1 MKQKKTFHLSLRRT
15 WQLMTGGLSVV
26 TLAALCWALCLSAT
40 LPDRYYLAKGSR
52 FSLGDSS
59 LIQTSSNDGYPLSV
73 YSSTGNTF
81 RMDLKLLGLI
91 NIKPVSVQ
99 VVDRRVVA
107 LCGTPFGIKMV
118 TDGVMVIGT
127 GAVTDCNS
135 RAVSPA
141 QTAGIQEGDI
151 ILALCGTPFGIKM
164 VTDGVM
170 VIGTGAVTD
179 CNSRAVSPAQTAGI
193 QEGDIILSINGEK
206 ISSKKQ
212 LTKLVE
218 SSAGQPLSLV
228 VRRGE
233 QLTSL
238 HLSPVRSSLDNS
250 YHLGLW
256 VRDSSAGI
264 GTMTF
269 YDPNN
274 GCFAGL
280 GHAICDVDTGQL
292 MPLSQGEIVEASI
305 IGVHAGKSGS
315 PGQLQGAFVANRSIG
330 SLYTNSYNGVYGRLM
345 NQPVDA
351 LIGVHAGKSGSPGQL
366 QGAFVANRSIGSL
379 YTNSYNGVYGR
390 LMNQPVDAQTIPM
403 AQCQEVRQGPVKI
416 LTTVSGQK
424 PQLFDA
430 CIEKLSL
437 SQDEP
442 TKNMVLRITDP
453 DLLELSGGIVQGMS
467 GSPIIQD
474 GMLVGA
480 VTHQDEPTKNMVL
493 RITDPDLLE
502 LSGGIVQGMSGSP
515 IIQDGMLVGAVTH
528 V

>member
-118 TDGVMVIGT
+118 TDGVMV
-127 GAVTDCNS
+127 V
-135 RAVSPA
+135 
-141 QTAGIQEGDI
+141 
-151 ILALCGTPFGIKM
+151 
-164 VTDGVM
+164 
-170 VIGTGAVTD
+170 GTGAVTD

-238 HLSPVRSSLDNS
+238 HLLPVRSSLDNS

-330 SLYTNSYNGVYGRLM
+330 SLYTNSYNGVYGRL
-345 NQPVDA
+345 
-351 LIGVHAGKSGSPGQL
+351 LS
-366 QGAFVANRSIGSL
+366 
-379 YTNSYNGVYGR
+379 
-390 LMNQPVDAQTIPM
+390 QPVDAQTIPM

-480 VTHQDEPTKNMVL
+480 VTHVFVNDPTRGYGIFAENMDN
-493 RITDPDLLE
+493 TLLTVAAA
-502 LSGGIVQGMSGSP
+502 SQSRAAAP
-515 IIQDGMLVGAVTH
+515 AA
-528 V
+528 

>member
-118 TDGVMVIGT
+118 TDGVMV
-127 GAVTDCNS
+127 V
-135 RAVSPA
+135 
-141 QTAGIQEGDI
+141 
-151 ILALCGTPFGIKM
+151 
-164 VTDGVM
+164 
-170 VIGTGAVTD
+170 GTGAVTD

-330 SLYTNSYNGVYGRLM
+330 SLYTNSYNGVYG
-345 NQPVDA
+345 
-351 LIGVHAGKSGSPGQL
+351 QL
-366 QGAFVANRSIGSL
+366 L
-379 YTNSYNGVYGR
+379 
-390 LMNQPVDAQTIPM
+390 NQPVDAQTIPM
-403 AQCQEVRQGPVKI
+403 AQCQEVRQGPVQI

-480 VTHQDEPTKNMVL
+480 VTHVFVNDPTRGYGIFAENMDN
-493 RITDPDLLE
+493 TLLTVAAA
-502 LSGGIVQGMSGSP
+502 SQSRSTAP
-515 IIQDGMLVGAVTH
+515 AA
-528 V
+528 

>member
-118 TDGVMVIGT
+118 TDGVMV
-127 GAVTDCNS
+127 V
-135 RAVSPA
+135 
-141 QTAGIQEGDI
+141 
-151 ILALCGTPFGIKM
+151 
-164 VTDGVM
+164 
-170 VIGTGAVTD
+170 GTGAVTD

-218 SSAGQPLSLV
+218 SSSGQPLSLV

-305 IGVHAGKSGS
+305 
-315 PGQLQGAFVANRSIG
+315 
-330 SLYTNSYNGVYGRLM
+330 
-345 NQPVDA
+345 
-351 LIGVHAGKSGSPGQL
+351 IGVHAGKSGSPGQL

-480 VTHQDEPTKNMVL
+480 VTHVFVNDPTRGYGIFAENMDN
-493 RITDPDLLE
+493 TLLTVAAA
-502 LSGGIVQGMSGSP
+502 SQSRAAAP
-515 IIQDGMLVGAVTH
+515 AA
-528 V
+528 

>member
-118 TDGVMVIGT
+118 TDGVMVVGT
-127 GAVTDCNS
+127 GAITDCNS

-141 QTAGIQEGDI
+141 QI
-151 ILALCGTPFGIKM
+151 
-164 VTDGVM
+164 
-170 VIGTGAVTD
+170 
-179 CNSRAVSPAQTAGI
+179 AGI

-250 YHLGLW
+250 YHLGQW

-305 IGVHAGKSGS
+305 
-315 PGQLQGAFVANRSIG
+315 
-330 SLYTNSYNGVYGRLM
+330 
-345 NQPVDA
+345 
-351 LIGVHAGKSGSPGQL
+351 IGVHAGKSGSPGQL

-480 VTHQDEPTKNMVL
+480 VTHVFVNDPTRGYGIFAENMDN
-493 RITDPDLLE
+493 TLLTVAAASQS
-502 LSGGIVQGMSGSP
+502 LAAAP
-515 IIQDGMLVGAVTH
+515 AA
-528 V
+528 

>member
-15 WQLMTGGLSVV
+15 WQLMTDGLSVV

-118 TDGVMVIGT
+118 TDGVMV
-127 GAVTDCNS
+127 V
-135 RAVSPA
+135 
-141 QTAGIQEGDI
+141 
-151 ILALCGTPFGIKM
+151 
-164 VTDGVM
+164 
-170 VIGTGAVTD
+170 GTGAVTD

-351 LIGVHAGKSGSPGQL
+351 
-366 QGAFVANRSIGSL
+366 
-379 YTNSYNGVYGR
+379 
-390 LMNQPVDAQTIPM
+390 QTIPM

-480 VTHQDEPTKNMVL
+480 VTHVFVNDPTRGYGIFAENMDN
-493 RITDPDLLE
+493 TLLTVAAA
-502 LSGGIVQGMSGSP
+502 SQSRAAAP
-515 IIQDGMLVGAVTH
+515 AA
-528 V
+528 

>member
-81 RMDLKLLGLI
+81 RMYLKLLGLI

-118 TDGVMVIGT
+118 TDGVMV
-127 GAVTDCNS
+127 V
-135 RAVSPA
+135 
-141 QTAGIQEGDI
+141 
-151 ILALCGTPFGIKM
+151 
-164 VTDGVM
+164 
-170 VIGTGAVTD
+170 GTGAVTD

-351 LIGVHAGKSGSPGQL
+351 
-366 QGAFVANRSIGSL
+366 
-379 YTNSYNGVYGR
+379 
-390 LMNQPVDAQTIPM
+390 QTIPM

-424 PQLFDA
+424 PQLCDA
-430 CIEKLSL
+430 CIEKISL

-480 VTHQDEPTKNMVL
+480 VTHV
-493 RITDPDLLE
+493 
-502 LSGGIVQGMSGSP
+502 
-515 IIQDGMLVGAVTH
+515 
-528 V
+528 

>member
-1 MKQKKTFHLSLRRT
+1 MKQKKTFRLSLRRT

-118 TDGVMVIGT
+118 TDGVMV
-127 GAVTDCNS
+127 V
-135 RAVSPA
+135 
-141 QTAGIQEGDI
+141 
-151 ILALCGTPFGIKM
+151 
-164 VTDGVM
+164 
-170 VIGTGAVTD
+170 GTGAVTD

-351 LIGVHAGKSGSPGQL
+351 
-366 QGAFVANRSIGSL
+366 R
-379 YTNSYNGVYGR
+379 
-390 LMNQPVDAQTIPM
+390 TIPM

-480 VTHQDEPTKNMVL
+480 VTHVFVNDPTRGYGIFAENMDN
-493 RITDPDLLE
+493 TLLTVAAA
-502 LSGGIVQGMSGSP
+502 SQSRSTAP
-515 IIQDGMLVGAVTH
+515 AA
-528 V
+528 

>member
-118 TDGVMVIGT
+118 TDGVMV
-127 GAVTDCNS
+127 V
-135 RAVSPA
+135 
-141 QTAGIQEGDI
+141 
-151 ILALCGTPFGIKM
+151 
-164 VTDGVM
+164 
-170 VIGTGAVTD
+170 GTGAVTD

-330 SLYTNSYNGVYGRLM
+330 SLHTNSYNGVYGRL
-345 NQPVDA
+345 
-351 LIGVHAGKSGSPGQL
+351 LS
-366 QGAFVANRSIGSL
+366 
-379 YTNSYNGVYGR
+379 
-390 LMNQPVDAQTIPM
+390 QPVDAQTIPM

-480 VTHQDEPTKNMVL
+480 VTHVFVNDPTRGYGIFAENMDN
-493 RITDPDLLE
+493 TLLTVAAA
-502 LSGGIVQGMSGSP
+502 SQSRAAAP
-515 IIQDGMLVGAVTH
+515 AA
-528 V
+528 

>member
-99 VVDRRVVA
+99 VVDRRV
-107 LCGTPFGIKMV
+107 
-118 TDGVMVIGT
+118 
-127 GAVTDCNS
+127 
-135 RAVSPA
+135 
-141 QTAGIQEGDI
+141 
-151 ILALCGTPFGIKM
+151 LALCGTPFGIKM

-351 LIGVHAGKSGSPGQL
+351 
-366 QGAFVANRSIGSL
+366 
-379 YTNSYNGVYGR
+379 
-390 LMNQPVDAQTIPM
+390 QTIPM

-480 VTHQDEPTKNMVL
+480 VTHVFVNDPTRGYGIFAENMDN
-493 RITDPDLLE
+493 TLLTVAAA
-502 LSGGIVQGMSGSP
+502 SQSRSTAP
-515 IIQDGMLVGAVTH
+515 AA
-528 V
+528 

>member
-118 TDGVMVIGT
+118 TDGVMV
-127 GAVTDCNS
+127 V
-135 RAVSPA
+135 
-141 QTAGIQEGDI
+141 
-151 ILALCGTPFGIKM
+151 
-164 VTDGVM
+164 
-170 VIGTGAVTD
+170 GTGAVTD

-351 LIGVHAGKSGSPGQL
+351 
-366 QGAFVANRSIGSL
+366 
-379 YTNSYNGVYGR
+379 
-390 LMNQPVDAQTIPM
+390 QTIPM

-442 TKNMVLRITDP
+442 TKNMI
-453 DLLELSGGIVQGMS
+453 
-467 GSPIIQD
+467 
-474 GMLVGA
+474 
-480 VTHQDEPTKNMVL
+480 L

-528 V
+528 VFVNDPTRGYGIFAENMDNTLLTVAAASQSRAAAPAA

>member
-118 TDGVMVIGT
+118 TDGVMV
-127 GAVTDCNS
+127 V
-135 RAVSPA
+135 
-141 QTAGIQEGDI
+141 
-151 ILALCGTPFGIKM
+151 
-164 VTDGVM
+164 
-170 VIGTGAVTD
+170 GTGAVTD

-351 LIGVHAGKSGSPGQL
+351 
-366 QGAFVANRSIGSL
+366 
-379 YTNSYNGVYGR
+379 
-390 LMNQPVDAQTIPM
+390 QTIPM

-480 VTHQDEPTKNMVL
+480 VTHVFVNDPTRGYGIFAENMDN
-493 RITDPDLLE
+493 TLLTVAAASQS
-502 LSGGIVQGMSGSP
+502 LAAAP
-515 IIQDGMLVGAVTH
+515 AA
-528 V
+528 

>member
-73 YSSTGNTF
+73 YSSTVNTF

-118 TDGVMVIGT
+118 TDGVMV
-127 GAVTDCNS
+127 V
-135 RAVSPA
+135 
-141 QTAGIQEGDI
+141 
-151 ILALCGTPFGIKM
+151 
-164 VTDGVM
+164 
-170 VIGTGAVTD
+170 GTGAVTD

-330 SLYTNSYNGVYGRLM
+330 SLYTNSYNGVYGRL
-345 NQPVDA
+345 
-351 LIGVHAGKSGSPGQL
+351 LS
-366 QGAFVANRSIGSL
+366 
-379 YTNSYNGVYGR
+379 
-390 LMNQPVDAQTIPM
+390 QPVDAQTIPM

-480 VTHQDEPTKNMVL
+480 VTHV
-493 RITDPDLLE
+493 
-502 LSGGIVQGMSGSP
+502 
-515 IIQDGMLVGAVTH
+515 
-528 V
+528 

>member
-118 TDGVMVIGT
+118 TDGVMV
-127 GAVTDCNS
+127 V
-135 RAVSPA
+135 
-141 QTAGIQEGDI
+141 
-151 ILALCGTPFGIKM
+151 
-164 VTDGVM
+164 
-170 VIGTGAVTD
+170 GTGAVTD

-351 LIGVHAGKSGSPGQL
+351 
-366 QGAFVANRSIGSL
+366 
-379 YTNSYNGVYGR
+379 
-390 LMNQPVDAQTIPM
+390 QTIPM
-403 AQCQEVRQGPVKI
+403 AQCQEVRQGPVQI

-480 VTHQDEPTKNMVL
+480 VTHVFVNDPTRGYGIFAENMDN
-493 RITDPDLLE
+493 TLLTVAAASQS
-502 LSGGIVQGMSGSP
+502 LAAAP
-515 IIQDGMLVGAVTH
+515 AA
-528 V
+528 

>member
-118 TDGVMVIGT
+118 TDGVMV
-127 GAVTDCNS
+127 V
-135 RAVSPA
+135 
-141 QTAGIQEGDI
+141 
-151 ILALCGTPFGIKM
+151 
-164 VTDGVM
+164 
-170 VIGTGAVTD
+170 GTGAVTD

-330 SLYTNSYNGVYGRLM
+330 SLYTNSYNGVYGRL
-345 NQPVDA
+345 
-351 LIGVHAGKSGSPGQL
+351 L
-366 QGAFVANRSIGSL
+366 
-379 YTNSYNGVYGR
+379 
-390 LMNQPVDAQTIPM
+390 NQPVDAQTIPM

-430 CIEKLSL
+430 CIEKISL

-453 DLLELSGGIVQGMS
+453 DLLELSGGIVQGMGVIDNRDNTKKPVNNRFS
-467 GSPIIQD
+467 
-474 GMLVGA
+474 A
-480 VTHQDEPTKNMVL
+480 VTLKLTM
-493 RITDPDLLE
+493 I
-502 LSGGIVQGMSGSP
+502 
-515 IIQDGMLVGAVTH
+515 
-528 V
+528 

>member
-118 TDGVMVIGT
+118 TDGVMV
-127 GAVTDCNS
+127 V
-135 RAVSPA
+135 
-141 QTAGIQEGDI
+141 
-151 ILALCGTPFGIKM
+151 
-164 VTDGVM
+164 
-170 VIGTGAVTD
+170 GTGAVTD

-330 SLYTNSYNGVYGRLM
+330 SLYTNSYNGVYGRL
-345 NQPVDA
+345 
-351 LIGVHAGKSGSPGQL
+351 LS
-366 QGAFVANRSIGSL
+366 
-379 YTNSYNGVYGR
+379 
-390 LMNQPVDAQTIPM
+390 QPVDAQTIPM

-442 TKNMVLRITDP
+442 TKNMI
-453 DLLELSGGIVQGMS
+453 
-467 GSPIIQD
+467 
-474 GMLVGA
+474 
-480 VTHQDEPTKNMVL
+480 L

-528 V
+528 VFVNDPTRGYGIFAENMDNTLLTVAAASQSRAAAPAA

>member
-15 WQLMTGGLSVV
+15 WQLMTGGLSIV

-118 TDGVMVIGT
+118 TDGVMV
-127 GAVTDCNS
+127 V
-135 RAVSPA
+135 
-141 QTAGIQEGDI
+141 
-151 ILALCGTPFGIKM
+151 
-164 VTDGVM
+164 
-170 VIGTGAVTD
+170 GTGAVTD

-330 SLYTNSYNGVYGRLM
+330 SLYTNSYNGVYGRL
-345 NQPVDA
+345 
-351 LIGVHAGKSGSPGQL
+351 LS
-366 QGAFVANRSIGSL
+366 
-379 YTNSYNGVYGR
+379 
-390 LMNQPVDAQTIPM
+390 QPVDAQTIPM

-480 VTHQDEPTKNMVL
+480 VTHVFVNDPTRGYGIFAENMDN
-493 RITDPDLLE
+493 TLLTVAAA
-502 LSGGIVQGMSGSP
+502 SQSRAAAP
-515 IIQDGMLVGAVTH
+515 AA
-528 V
+528 

>member
-118 TDGVMVIGT
+118 TDGVMV
-127 GAVTDCNS
+127 V
-135 RAVSPA
+135 
-141 QTAGIQEGDI
+141 
-151 ILALCGTPFGIKM
+151 
-164 VTDGVM
+164 
-170 VIGTGAVTD
+170 GTGAVTD

-351 LIGVHAGKSGSPGQL
+351 
-366 QGAFVANRSIGSL
+366 
-379 YTNSYNGVYGR
+379 
-390 LMNQPVDAQTIPM
+390 QTIPM

-442 TKNMVLRITDP
+442 TKNMVLRITD
-453 DLLELSGGIVQGMS
+453 S
-467 GSPIIQD
+467 
-474 GMLVGA
+474 
-480 VTHQDEPTKNMVL
+480 
-493 RITDPDLLE
+493 DLLE

>member
-118 TDGVMVIGT
+118 TDGVMV
-127 GAVTDCNS
+127 V
-135 RAVSPA
+135 
-141 QTAGIQEGDI
+141 
-151 ILALCGTPFGIKM
+151 
-164 VTDGVM
+164 
-170 VIGTGAVTD
+170 GTGAVTD

-218 SSAGQPLSLV
+218 SSAGQPLSL

-330 SLYTNSYNGVYGRLM
+330 SLYTNSYNGVYGRL
-345 NQPVDA
+345 
-351 LIGVHAGKSGSPGQL
+351 LS
-366 QGAFVANRSIGSL
+366 
-379 YTNSYNGVYGR
+379 
-390 LMNQPVDAQTIPM
+390 QPVDAQTIPM

-480 VTHQDEPTKNMVL
+480 VTHV
-493 RITDPDLLE
+493 
-502 LSGGIVQGMSGSP
+502 
-515 IIQDGMLVGAVTH
+515 
-528 V
+528 

>member
-118 TDGVMVIGT
+118 TDGVMV
-127 GAVTDCNS
+127 V
-135 RAVSPA
+135 
-141 QTAGIQEGDI
+141 
-151 ILALCGTPFGIKM
+151 
-164 VTDGVM
+164 
-170 VIGTGAVTD
+170 GTGAVTD

-351 LIGVHAGKSGSPGQL
+351 
-366 QGAFVANRSIGSL
+366 
-379 YTNSYNGVYGR
+379 
-390 LMNQPVDAQTIPM
+390 QTIPM

-442 TKNMVLRITDP
+442 TKNMILRITDP

-480 VTHQDEPTKNMVL
+480 VTH
-493 RITDPDLLE
+493 
-502 LSGGIVQGMSGSP
+502 
-515 IIQDGMLVGAVTH
+515 A
-528 V
+528 

>member
-118 TDGVMVIGT
+118 TDGVMV
-127 GAVTDCNS
+127 V
-135 RAVSPA
+135 
-141 QTAGIQEGDI
+141 
-151 ILALCGTPFGIKM
+151 
-164 VTDGVM
+164 
-170 VIGTGAVTD
+170 GTGAVTD

-351 LIGVHAGKSGSPGQL
+351 
-366 QGAFVANRSIGSL
+366 
-379 YTNSYNGVYGR
+379 
-390 LMNQPVDAQTIPM
+390 QTIPM

-430 CIEKLSL
+430 CIVKLSL

-480 VTHQDEPTKNMVL
+480 VTHV
-493 RITDPDLLE
+493 
-502 LSGGIVQGMSGSP
+502 
-515 IIQDGMLVGAVTH
+515 
-528 V
+528 

>member
-99 VVDRRVVA
+99 VVDRRV
-107 LCGTPFGIKMV
+107 
-118 TDGVMVIGT
+118 
-127 GAVTDCNS
+127 
-135 RAVSPA
+135 
-141 QTAGIQEGDI
+141 
-151 ILALCGTPFGIKM
+151 LALCGTPFGIKM

-330 SLYTNSYNGVYGRLM
+330 SLYTNSYNGVYGR
-345 NQPVDA
+345 Q
-351 LIGVHAGKSGSPGQL
+351 
-366 QGAFVANRSIGSL
+366 
-379 YTNSYNGVYGR
+379 
-390 LMNQPVDAQTIPM
+390 MNQPVDAQTIPM

-480 VTHQDEPTKNMVL
+480 VTHV
-493 RITDPDLLE
+493 
-502 LSGGIVQGMSGSP
+502 
-515 IIQDGMLVGAVTH
+515 
-528 V
+528 

>member
-52 FSLGDSS
+52 FSLRDSS
-59 LIQTSSNDGYPLSV
+59 LIQTSSNGGYPLSV

-118 TDGVMVIGT
+118 TDGVMV
-127 GAVTDCNS
+127 V
-135 RAVSPA
+135 
-141 QTAGIQEGDI
+141 
-151 ILALCGTPFGIKM
+151 
-164 VTDGVM
+164 
-170 VIGTGAVTD
+170 GTGAVTD

-228 VRRGE
+228 VRRG
-233 QLTSL
+233 QQQSSQ
-238 HLSPVRSSLDNS
+238 HLSPVRSSPDNS
-250 YHLGLW
+250 YQLGLW

-351 LIGVHAGKSGSPGQL
+351 
-366 QGAFVANRSIGSL
+366 
-379 YTNSYNGVYGR
+379 
-390 LMNQPVDAQTIPM
+390 QTIPM

-430 CIEKLSL
+430 CIEKISL

-480 VTHQDEPTKNMVL
+480 VTHVFVNDPTRGYGIFAENMDN
-493 RITDPDLLE
+493 TLLTVAAA
-502 LSGGIVQGMSGSP
+502 SQSRAAAP
-515 IIQDGMLVGAVTH
+515 AA
-528 V
+528 

>member
-40 LPDRYYLAKGSR
+40 LPDRYYLAKGNR

-118 TDGVMVIGT
+118 TDGVMV
-127 GAVTDCNS
+127 V
-135 RAVSPA
+135 
-141 QTAGIQEGDI
+141 
-151 ILALCGTPFGIKM
+151 
-164 VTDGVM
+164 
-170 VIGTGAVTD
+170 GTGAVTD

-330 SLYTNSYNGVYGRLM
+330 SLYTNSYNGVYGRL
-345 NQPVDA
+345 
-351 LIGVHAGKSGSPGQL
+351 LS
-366 QGAFVANRSIGSL
+366 
-379 YTNSYNGVYGR
+379 
-390 LMNQPVDAQTIPM
+390 QPVDAQTIPM

-480 VTHQDEPTKNMVL
+480 VTHV
-493 RITDPDLLE
+493 
-502 LSGGIVQGMSGSP
+502 
-515 IIQDGMLVGAVTH
+515 
-528 V
+528 

>member
-118 TDGVMVIGT
+118 TDGVRVG
-127 GAVTDCNS
+127 
-135 RAVSPA
+135 
-141 QTAGIQEGDI
+141 
-151 ILALCGTPFGIKM
+151 
-164 VTDGVM
+164 
-170 VIGTGAVTD
+170 GTGAVTD

-292 MPLSQGEIVEASI
+292 MPLSLGEIVEASI
-305 IGVHAGKSGS
+305 
-315 PGQLQGAFVANRSIG
+315 
-330 SLYTNSYNGVYGRLM
+330 
-345 NQPVDA
+345 
-351 LIGVHAGKSGSPGQL
+351 IGVHAGKSGSPGQL

-480 VTHQDEPTKNMVL
+480 VTHV
-493 RITDPDLLE
+493 
-502 LSGGIVQGMSGSP
+502 
-515 IIQDGMLVGAVTH
+515 
-528 V
+528 

>member
-118 TDGVMVIGT
+118 TDGVMV
-127 GAVTDCNS
+127 V
-135 RAVSPA
+135 
-141 QTAGIQEGDI
+141 
-151 ILALCGTPFGIKM
+151 
-164 VTDGVM
+164 
-170 VIGTGAVTD
+170 GTGAVTD

-292 MPLSQGEIVEASI
+292 IPLSQGEIVEASI

-330 SLYTNSYNGVYGRLM
+330 SLYTNSYNGVYGRL
-345 NQPVDA
+345 
-351 LIGVHAGKSGSPGQL
+351 LS
-366 QGAFVANRSIGSL
+366 
-379 YTNSYNGVYGR
+379 
-390 LMNQPVDAQTIPM
+390 QPVDAQTIPM

-480 VTHQDEPTKNMVL
+480 VTHV
-493 RITDPDLLE
+493 
-502 LSGGIVQGMSGSP
+502 
-515 IIQDGMLVGAVTH
+515 
-528 V
+528 

>member
-118 TDGVMVIGT
+118 TDGVMV
-127 GAVTDCNS
+127 V
-135 RAVSPA
+135 
-141 QTAGIQEGDI
+141 
-151 ILALCGTPFGIKM
+151 
-164 VTDGVM
+164 
-170 VIGTGAVTD
+170 GTGAVTD

-212 LTKLVE
+212 LTNLVE

-351 LIGVHAGKSGSPGQL
+351 
-366 QGAFVANRSIGSL
+366 
-379 YTNSYNGVYGR
+379 
-390 LMNQPVDAQTIPM
+390 QTIPM

-442 TKNMVLRITDP
+442 TKNMI
-453 DLLELSGGIVQGMS
+453 
-467 GSPIIQD
+467 
-474 GMLVGA
+474 
-480 VTHQDEPTKNMVL
+480 L

-528 V
+528 VFVNDPTRGYGIFAENMDNTLLTVAAASQSRAAAPAA

>member
-1 MKQKKTFHLSLRRT
+1 M
-15 WQLMTGGLSVV
+15 V

-99 VVDRRVVA
+99 VIDRRVVA

-118 TDGVMVIGT
+118 TDGVMV
-127 GAVTDCNS
+127 V
-135 RAVSPA
+135 
-141 QTAGIQEGDI
+141 
-151 ILALCGTPFGIKM
+151 
-164 VTDGVM
+164 
-170 VIGTGAVTD
+170 GTGAVTD

-351 LIGVHAGKSGSPGQL
+351 
-366 QGAFVANRSIGSL
+366 
-379 YTNSYNGVYGR
+379 
-390 LMNQPVDAQTIPM
+390 QTIPM

-480 VTHQDEPTKNMVL
+480 VTHV
-493 RITDPDLLE
+493 
-502 LSGGIVQGMSGSP
+502 
-515 IIQDGMLVGAVTH
+515 
-528 V
+528 

>member
-99 VVDRRVVA
+99 VVDRRV
-107 LCGTPFGIKMV
+107 
-118 TDGVMVIGT
+118 
-127 GAVTDCNS
+127 
-135 RAVSPA
+135 
-141 QTAGIQEGDI
+141 
-151 ILALCGTPFGIKM
+151 LALCGTPFGIKM

-351 LIGVHAGKSGSPGQL
+351 
-366 QGAFVANRSIGSL
+366 
-379 YTNSYNGVYGR
+379 
-390 LMNQPVDAQTIPM
+390 QTIPM

-480 VTHQDEPTKNMVL
+480 VTHV
-493 RITDPDLLE
+493 
-502 LSGGIVQGMSGSP
+502 
-515 IIQDGMLVGAVTH
+515 
-528 V
+528 

>member
-1 MKQKKTFHLSLRRT
+1 LKQKKTFHLSLRRT

-118 TDGVMVIGT
+118 TDGVMV
-127 GAVTDCNS
+127 V
-135 RAVSPA
+135 
-141 QTAGIQEGDI
+141 
-151 ILALCGTPFGIKM
+151 
-164 VTDGVM
+164 
-170 VIGTGAVTD
+170 GTGAVTD

-351 LIGVHAGKSGSPGQL
+351 
-366 QGAFVANRSIGSL
+366 R
-379 YTNSYNGVYGR
+379 
-390 LMNQPVDAQTIPM
+390 TIPM

-480 VTHQDEPTKNMVL
+480 VTHVFVNDPTRGYGIFAENMDN
-493 RITDPDLLE
+493 TLLTVAAA
-502 LSGGIVQGMSGSP
+502 SQSRSTAP
-515 IIQDGMLVGAVTH
+515 AA
-528 V
+528 

>member
-118 TDGVMVIGT
+118 TDGVMV
-127 GAVTDCNS
+127 V
-135 RAVSPA
+135 
-141 QTAGIQEGDI
+141 
-151 ILALCGTPFGIKM
+151 
-164 VTDGVM
+164 
-170 VIGTGAVTD
+170 GTGAVTD

-351 LIGVHAGKSGSPGQL
+351 
-366 QGAFVANRSIGSL
+366 
-379 YTNSYNGVYGR
+379 
-390 LMNQPVDAQTIPM
+390 QTIPM

-480 VTHQDEPTKNMVL
+480 VTHVFVNDPTRGYGIFAENMDN
-493 RITDPDLLE
+493 TLLTVAAA
-502 LSGGIVQGMSGSP
+502 SQSRAAAP
-515 IIQDGMLVGAVTH
+515 AA
-528 V
+528 

>member
-59 LIQTSSNDGYPLSV
+59 LIQTNSNDGYPLSV

-118 TDGVMVIGT
+118 TDGVMV
-127 GAVTDCNS
+127 V
-135 RAVSPA
+135 
-141 QTAGIQEGDI
+141 
-151 ILALCGTPFGIKM
+151 
-164 VTDGVM
+164 
-170 VIGTGAVTD
+170 GTGAVTD

-315 PGQLQGAFVANRSIG
+315 PGQLQGAFVANRSI
-330 SLYTNSYNGVYGRLM
+330 S
-345 NQPVDA
+345 
-351 LIGVHAGKSGSPGQL
+351 
-366 QGAFVANRSIGSL
+366 SL

-480 VTHQDEPTKNMVL
+480 VTHV
-493 RITDPDLLE
+493 
-502 LSGGIVQGMSGSP
+502 
-515 IIQDGMLVGAVTH
+515 
-528 V
+528 

>member
-1 MKQKKTFHLSLRRT
+1 MEQKKTFHLSLRRT

-118 TDGVMVIGT
+118 TDGVMV
-127 GAVTDCNS
+127 V
-135 RAVSPA
+135 
-141 QTAGIQEGDI
+141 
-151 ILALCGTPFGIKM
+151 
-164 VTDGVM
+164 
-170 VIGTGAVTD
+170 GTGAVTD

-351 LIGVHAGKSGSPGQL
+351 
-366 QGAFVANRSIGSL
+366 
-379 YTNSYNGVYGR
+379 
-390 LMNQPVDAQTIPM
+390 QTIPM

-480 VTHQDEPTKNMVL
+480 VTHV
-493 RITDPDLLE
+493 
-502 LSGGIVQGMSGSP
+502 
-515 IIQDGMLVGAVTH
+515 
-528 V
+528 

>member
-15 WQLMTGGLSVV
+15 WQLMTGGLSIV

-118 TDGVMVIGT
+118 TDGVMV
-127 GAVTDCNS
+127 V
-135 RAVSPA
+135 
-141 QTAGIQEGDI
+141 
-151 ILALCGTPFGIKM
+151 
-164 VTDGVM
+164 
-170 VIGTGAVTD
+170 GTGAVTD

-351 LIGVHAGKSGSPGQL
+351 
-366 QGAFVANRSIGSL
+366 
-379 YTNSYNGVYGR
+379 
-390 LMNQPVDAQTIPM
+390 QTIPM

-480 VTHQDEPTKNMVL
+480 VTHV
-493 RITDPDLLE
+493 
-502 LSGGIVQGMSGSP
+502 
-515 IIQDGMLVGAVTH
+515 
-528 V
+528 

>member
-118 TDGVMVIGT
+118 TDGVMV
-127 GAVTDCNS
+127 V
-135 RAVSPA
+135 
-141 QTAGIQEGDI
+141 
-151 ILALCGTPFGIKM
+151 
-164 VTDGVM
+164 
-170 VIGTGAVTD
+170 GTGAVTD

-264 GTMTF
+264 GTMTY

-305 IGVHAGKSGS
+305 
-315 PGQLQGAFVANRSIG
+315 
-330 SLYTNSYNGVYGRLM
+330 
-345 NQPVDA
+345 
-351 LIGVHAGKSGSPGQL
+351 IGVHAGKSGSPGQL

-480 VTHQDEPTKNMVL
+480 VTHVFVNDPTRGYGIFAENMDN
-493 RITDPDLLE
+493 TLLTVAAASQS
-502 LSGGIVQGMSGSP
+502 LAAAP
-515 IIQDGMLVGAVTH
+515 AA
-528 V
+528 